1 MTSDDLTARI
11 TQVEARLAQ
20 PTPPPLEG
28 QASIP
33 LDPIRHH
40 AYTGDGG
47 PCTTALFGE
56 RCAEPPG
63 HHDLSLPSRPA

>member
-11 TQVEARLAQ
+11 TRVEAELAQ
-20 PTPPPLEG
+20 PTPPPLAG
-28 QASIP
+28 QVSIP

-47 PCTTALFGE
+47 PCTTMLFGQ
-56 RCAEPPG
+56 RCAEPAD
-63 HHDLSLPSRPA
+63 HHDQSLSARP